1 MVLGFRLDAV
11 ILRFGDNVGREYMTQ
26 FNNLAS
32 RLLKFEQQ
40 LAAYQ
45 KLHADELAERWR
57 VLDECKCALVAA
69 LPSQESN
76 QYLKDSLAVTE
87 ELRDADR

>member
-1 MVLGFRLDAV
+1 
-11 ILRFGDNVGREYMTQ
+11 MTQ

-45 KLHADELAERWR
+45 KLHADELAELWR
-57 VLDECKCALVAA
+57 VLDECKCALVAE
-69 LPSQESN
+69 LPPQESN
-76 QYLKDSLAVTE
+76 QYLKDSLAVTG
-87 ELRDADR
+87 ELKDTNR